1 MKTEELAKEIIANIG
16 QDNITYATHCA
27 TRLRFNV
34 KDESQVNLK
43 ALDRLE
49 GVLRAQFNS
58 GQLQIIIGAKVK
70 SVFDAVSEKLDLEN
84 QDIEVKAVQQKKNVI
99 SRVVETVA
107 GIFGPVIPV
116 LIGCGM
122 VKSVLAIL
130 TTMNLLETTS
140 GAYQTF
146 SLISDLIFY
155 FFPFFLAVSAAKK
168 FKTNEYLAVALAG
181 AFMYPTIMEGAV
193 KVAETGVTSLSFFG
207 LPLLLVNYKSTIIPI
222 IISVWVMSYVYR
234 FVNKRIPDMFK
245 ILFVPMIVLFI
256 MVPLGLIV
264 FGPLGTYFGSGV
276 AQIVTYLYTVNGVI
290 GAFLFGTFRPLLII
304 FGMHYAITPINSQL
318 IAEYGYSVISPAN
331 LTGNLAQA
339 GACIGVFLLLKHKA
353 SKSSALSSGV
363 TAMFGITEPAIFGFN
378 LKYKRPFICAMLAG
392 GIGAAYIN
400 FWGGGATA
408 LILPG
413 ILALPTYIAD
423 SYIHIII
430 GVAISITLALVAVLI
445 WGIEEEIPAPV
456 TASVGNGTDG
466 SAAANASAA
475 TSESHALT
483 RPTGTMIVGSPING
497 IVKNITEIDDPIF
510 ALGSG
515 AAVESIDGK
524 VYAPFDGKVVSLF
537 PTKHA
542 IGLMSNEGVEMLV
555 HVGINT
561 VKLKGKH
568 FTAYVQQDQVIKQGD
583 LLIEYDHEAIRAAGF
598 DTVVP
603 IIISNTFEYQSVEQ
617 IAEDRVV
624 QNEALLR
631 IHA

>member
-181 AFMYPTIMEGAV
+181 AYMYPTIMEGAA

-466 SAAANASAA
+466 SAAANVITS
-475 TSESHALT
+475 TSEFHALT
-483 RPTGTMIVGSPING
+483 RPTGTLIIGSPING